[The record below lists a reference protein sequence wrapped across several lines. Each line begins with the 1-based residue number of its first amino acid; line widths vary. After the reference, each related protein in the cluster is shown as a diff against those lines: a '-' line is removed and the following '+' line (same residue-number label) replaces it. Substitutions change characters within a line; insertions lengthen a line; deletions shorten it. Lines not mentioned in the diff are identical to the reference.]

1 MRHSKECVATRVAC
15 CEPRGSLIWMIDYLI
30 PEAKEIEPLAEYFL
44 RMARTALLEA
54 NPGAPEQRSGD

>member
-1 MRHSKECVATRVAC
+1 
-15 CEPRGSLIWMIDYLI
+15 MIDYLI

-54 NPGAPEQRSGD
+54 KPGGPEQRSFD